1 MIRRRSTNLTRH
13 GLVDFGDP
21 IFSSLFVGFDRLFEN
36 MAQMS
41 AGSKSLPSYP
51 PFNVVQDGNQYV
63 IEVALAGIDKKDL
76 DVKVQENTLRIAYD
90 SSKEKSDANDKLY
103 RGIAQRSFRRQFSLA
118 EDVEVTGASFKNG
131 LLQIDLERIIP
142 EEKQP
147 KQIKI
152 K

>member
-51 PFNVVQDGNQYV
+51 PFNVVKDGDKYIV
-63 IEVALAGIDKKDL
+63 EVALAGINKKDL
-76 DVKVQENTLRIAYD
+76 DVEVQENTLSISYD
-90 SSKEKSDANDKLY
+90 SNKEESDNKLY

>member
-1 MIRRRSTNLTRH
+1 MIRRRSNLARY
-13 GLVDFGDP
+13 GLVDFTDP
-21 IFSSLFVGFDRLFEN
+21 IFSSLYVGFDRLFEN
-36 MAQMS
+36 MAQLS

-51 PFNVVQDGNQYV
+51 PFNVVQNGNQYV

-76 DVKVQENTLRIAYD
+76 DVKVQENTLRITYD
-90 SSKEKSDANDKLY
+90 SSKEKSDADDKLY
-103 RGIAQRSFRRQFSLA
+103 KGIAQRSFRRQFSLS

-131 LLQIDLERIIP
+131 LLKIDLERIIP

>member
-51 PFNVVQDGNQYV
+51 PFNVVKDGDHYIV
-63 IEVALAGIDKKDL
+63 EVALAGIDKKDL
-76 DVKVQENTLRIAYD
+76 DVEVQENTLSISYD
-90 SSKEKSDANDKLY
+90 SSNKEESDNKLY
-103 RGIAQRSFRRQFSLA
+103 RGIAQRSFRRQFSLS
-118 EDVEVTGASFKNG
+118 EDVEVTGAIFKNG

-142 EEKQP
+142 EEKRP

>member
-51 PFNVVQDGNQYV
+51 PFNVVKDGDQYIV
-63 IEVALAGIDKKDL
+63 EVALAGIDKKDL
-76 DVKVQENTLRIAYD
+76 DVEVQENTLSISYD
-90 SSKEKSDANDKLY
+90 SSNKEESDNKLY

-147 KQIKI
+147 KQFKI

>member
-36 MAQMS
+36 MAQLS

-51 PFNVVQDGNQYV
+51 PFNVVKDGDHYIV
-63 IEVALAGIDKKDL
+63 EVALAGINKKDL
-76 DVKVQENTLRIAYD
+76 DVEVQENTLSISYD
-90 SSKEKSDANDKLY
+90 SSNKEESDNKLY
-103 RGIAQRSFRRQFSLA
+103 RGIAQRSFRRQFSLS
-118 EDVEVTGASFKNG
+118 EDVEVTGAIFKNG

-142 EEKQP
+142 EEKRP

>member
-51 PFNVVQDGNQYV
+51 PFNVVKDGDHYIV
-63 IEVALAGIDKKDL
+63 EVALAGINKKDL
-76 DVKVQENTLRIAYD
+76 DVEVQENTLSISYD
-90 SSKEKSDANDKLY
+90 SNKEESDNKLY

-118 EDVEVTGASFKNG
+118 EDVEVTGATFKNG